1 MPSLAEYIAIG
12 ETAMRLASSSPRSR
26 KGVNIGGTASCTG
39 CPLARSANHCS
50 MPSSQVR
57 SRRRRFSWLTR
68 WLRVSSA

>member
-1 MPSLAEYIAIG
+1 MG
-12 ETAMRLASSSPRSR
+12 ETAMRLASSSSR
-26 KGVNIGGTASCTG
+26 RRNGVNIGGTAICTG
-39 CPLARSANHCS
+39 RRLARSANHRS